1 LSVAAAAFVQALTS
15 EISRRSHV
23 LRGAVGPV
31 WRWLLLSVTDIAQR
45 SRRHAHVLA
54 RRSQTA
60 WSQLPAKWK
69 PGSAGPSDSEKQ
81 THLRRWRIIK
91 AVAVTGAVAVGIG
104 TVATAGVVIWAVRD
118 LPLADI
124 LPPLEEPRLELVTAA
139 AETLYT
145 QGAYRAAYVP
155 LAELPQSLINAVVAV
170 EDRRFYSHGGIDL
183 RAIARAAVAN
193 LRGGGI
199 SQGGSTITQQVV
211 KVLYLSPERTFQ
223 RKLQEMV
230 LAFALEHQL
239 GKDRILE
246 LYLNS
251 IYLGSGA
258 WGAPAA
264 AEIYFGRGVAE
275 LSLAEA
281 ATLAAGIRAPS
292 QINLLADPETAR
304 ARAALVLRLMRAQDR
319 IAADNILDT
328 AVAELALLDATPPPS
343 RAGSYYVDWV
353 LKEAAELSEI
363 VDGQITVTAT
373 IDADLQREAERIVSE
388 IMAGPGLAAG
398 ASQAA
403 LIAMTPDGQVR
414 AMVGG
419 VDYGASQFNRATDA
433 LRQPGST
440 FKLPVYLA
448 AMGLGLTPETVVSD
462 APIEIDGWTPQNYG
476 GGNSGRVTLT
486 EAFAKSLNSATV
498 RLAESIGTENI
509 ITVARQLGIEGP
521 LTEGLS
527 LALGAS
533 EVTLLD
539 ITEAYAAVLAGRMPV
554 QATGVAS
561 MSVGDAGTVLAIT
574 TGGPDAVAM
583 TQTQQPML
591 DMLRAVVTSGTGQ
604 GAGLSGF
611 SAGKTGTSQ
620 GNRDAWFIGFSE
632 TLVIGVWVGN
642 DDASPM
648 DGVTGGGIPVDIWRA
663 VMEVSQRAD
672 ADGAIIRT
680 ASRPAAIATAAPVQ
694 CNIRSCSRAY
704 RSFRASDCTFQPYRG
719 SRQICTR

>member
-1 LSVAAAAFVQALTS
+1 MQ
-15 EISRRSHV
+15 
-23 LRGAVGPV
+23 
-31 WRWLLLSVTDIAQR
+31 
-45 SRRHAHVLA
+45 
-54 RRSQTA
+54 
-60 WSQLPAKWK
+60 
-69 PGSAGPSDSEKQ
+69 SDPKER
-81 THLRRWRIIK
+81 TYPRTWRILK
-91 AVAVTGAVAVGIG
+91 VVAVTGAVAVGIG

-124 LPPLEEPRLELVTAA
+124 LPPLEEPRLELVTADG
-139 AETLYT
+139 ETLYA

-155 LAELPQSLINAVVAV
+155 LADLPQSLIEAVVAV

-230 LAFALEHQL
+230 LAFALENQL

-264 AEIYFGRGVAE
+264 AEIYFGHGFSD

-292 QINLLADPETAR
+292 QINLLADPETTR

-319 IAADNILDT
+319 IATDDILDT
-328 AVAELALLDATPPPS
+328 AEAELALLDATPPPS

-353 LKEAAELSEI
+353 LKEAADLSQV
-363 VDGQITVTAT
+363 VDGRITLSAT
-373 IDADLQREAERIVSE
+373 IDAGLQSDAERIVSE
-388 IMAGPGLAAG
+388 IMAGPGRAAG

-419 VDYGASQFNRATDA
+419 VDYAASQFNRATDA

-476 GGNSGRVTLT
+476 GGNNGRVMLT
-486 EAFAKSLNSATV
+486 EAFARSLNSATV

-509 ITVARQLGIEGP
+509 IAVARQLGIEGP

-533 EVTLLD
+533 EVSLLD
-539 ITEAYAAVLAGRMPV
+539 MTEAYAAVLAGHMPV

-561 MSVGDAGTVLAIT
+561 MSVGDADTKLAIT
-574 TGGPDAVAM
+574 TGGPDTVEMA
-583 TQTQQPML
+583 QTRQPML

-604 GAGLSGF
+604 GASLPGF

-663 VMEVSQRAD
+663 VMEVSQQAD
-672 ADGAIIRT
+672 ADGTIVRA
-680 ASRPAAIATAAPVQ
+680 ASQPAAVARAAPAQ

-704 RSFRASDCTFQPYRG
+704 RSFRASDCTFQ
-719 SRQICTR
+719 

>member
-1 LSVAAAAFVQALTS
+1 
-15 EISRRSHV
+15 
-23 LRGAVGPV
+23 
-31 WRWLLLSVTDIAQR
+31 
-45 SRRHAHVLA
+45 VLA